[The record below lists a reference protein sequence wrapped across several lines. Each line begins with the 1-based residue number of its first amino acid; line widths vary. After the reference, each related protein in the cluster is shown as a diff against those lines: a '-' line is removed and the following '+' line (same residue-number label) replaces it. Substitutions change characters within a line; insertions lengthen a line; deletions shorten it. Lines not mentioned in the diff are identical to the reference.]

1 MDVANLGRVPM
12 QMKLGLAEPEGSTP
26 SLDWNS
32 TSRDCASLASRWS
45 SKMHLHAAGADVPVE
60 VAAATDGY
68 FQGSVE
74 AHETITMPFG
84 VFLEQID
91 DDWRRRKSQL
101 HLHLAQCPLALF
113 PSLHTEAA
121 APQCITEAAAGDV
134 QSNLWFCLSSGHS
147 ALHYDCFDG
156 LLMVLRGVKH
166 VLLLPPSATSALR
179 PRAAHTLSANRSS
192 LSRKELDD
200 AIAGLETSGHVW
212 RFEVRAGH
220 TLRIPEG
227 WWHAVDSPEE
237 VTLAVNY
244 WWAPRLHQ
252 HPVGHRPY
260 VLRGAFARAAQ
271 EEARRVLYG
280 LAGLSPPN
288 EAADAGAAAGHAA
301 NPACGGW
308 CDDVTTPT
316 KNTEG
321 FQASAVGDATATSD
335 ASFAHDAGVAKLAT
349 TLLDAAELADVDVI
363 TPDAPAL
370 LRQLL
375 EAPAP
380 ALCRAMAHSAMHDPA
395 KLRVWFTHC
404 LGRAAAHALGLRLQ
418 EAQGATCAGCAAQAA
433 RDVETALSVL
443 GDEATVAMH
452 RKSLLLLA
460 KAFADEAAS
469 HVLRD
474 VLGVE
479 ELATALVREEYG
491 GERKRVPPLG
501 TVSFTCGEGSGGERK
516 RVRCSTVSCS
526 SAPAPVAVAA
536 VPAAASST

>member
-1 MDVANLGRVPM
+1 MDVANLGR
-12 QMKLGLAEPEGSTP
+12 EPEGSTP

-101 HLHLAQCPLALF
+101 HLHLAQCPLVLF
-113 PSLHTEAA
+113 PSLHKEAA
-121 APQCITEAAAGDV
+121 APQCVADAAVGDV

-166 VLLLPPSATSALR
+166 VLLLPPSTTSALR

-200 AIAGLETSGHVW
+200 AIAGLAASGHVW

-260 VLRGAFARAAQ
+260 VLRSAFARAAQ
-271 EEARRVLYG
+271 EQVRRALYG

-288 EAADAGAAAGHAA
+288 EAADAEAAVGHAA

-308 CDDVTTPT
+308 CDAPN

-321 FQASAVGDATATSD
+321 YQSNAVGDETSTSD
-335 ASFAHDAGVAKLAT
+335 ASFAHDAGVAKVAT
-349 TLLDAAELADVDVI
+349 TLLGAAELADVDVI

-375 EAPAP
+375 EAPAT
-380 ALCRAMAHSAMHDPA
+380 ALCRALAHSAMHDPA

-418 EAQGATCAGCAAQAA
+418 EAQGATCAGCGAQAA
-433 RDVETALSVL
+433 RDLETALSVL
-443 GDEATVAMH
+443 GDEATVAIH

-460 KAFADEAAS
+460 KAFSDEAAS
-469 HVLRD
+469 HVLRE

-479 ELATALVREEYG
+479 ELVREEYG
-491 GERKRVPPLG
+491 GERKRP
-501 TVSFTCGEGSGGERK
+501 
-516 RVRCSTVSCS
+516 RCSSD
-526 SAPAPVAVAA
+526 
-536 VPAAASST
+536 